1 MFRHD
6 PRSPQWWAYAT
17 ADLPAGRQMA
27 SQIASGPG
35 TSREQVNT
43 RGTSLVK
50 LTLYPITKLVY
61 HLTVLECLIC
71 GDRLV
76 SIHY

>member
-1 MFRHD
+1 
-6 PRSPQWWAYAT
+6 
-17 ADLPAGRQMA
+17 MA